1 MRHSDND
8 RRELADRY
16 QAVVARV
23 SAILFKQDP
32 IGIAEDN
39 PHTDEYDAEARLIV
53 ARSTEAMSPA
63 ELSRITR
70 GVFVEMFWEELA
82 EPASR
87 FDEISKELWPVVQEL
102 HGS

>member
-1 MRHSDND
+1 MRQSDND
-8 RRELADRY
+8 KRELADRY

-39 PHTDEYDAEARLIV
+39 PYTDEYDAEARLIV
-53 ARSTEAMSPA
+53 ARSKEATSPA

-70 GVFVEMFWEELA
+70 GVFVEMFSEKLA
-82 EPASR
+82 GPAPR
-87 FDEISKELWPVVQEL
+87 FDEISKELWPLVKEL
-102 HGS
+102 HGR